1 MRGKLTLTLEKIPT
15 KEARASRSS
24 EEIVVVSL
32 SVRRRVT
39 WGRES
44 V

>member
-1 MRGKLTLTLEKIPT
+1 MKGKLTLTFEKIPM

-32 SVRRRVT
+32 LVRRRV
-39 WGRES
+39 R
-44 V
+44 

>member
-1 MRGKLTLTLEKIPT
+1 MKGKLTLTFEKIPT

-32 SVRRRVT
+32 LVRRRV
-39 WGRES
+39 R
-44 V
+44 